1 MIFLK
6 LQKLGKKVSQLA
18 LLVIAA
24 VKMFIVALL
33 AVIETPFELV
43 EIFQSGTN
51 HFERFFFEREN
62 RKTDWLHS

>member
-24 VKMFIVALL
+24 VKMFIVSLFGVRKLL
-33 AVIETPFELV
+33 SSWMNFFKVL
-43 EIFQSGTN
+43 QSISS
-51 HFERFFFEREN
+51 
-62 RKTDWLHS
+62 DSLLS